1 MIQGSPENE
10 LIGRINMALDGLRGF
25 LQSHGGD
32 IEFVSFEDGLL
43 TVRLNGACSS
53 CPLASFTMRM
63 GVERV
68 VRAEVPEVTA
78 VQAIGITEHAE
89 KL

>member
-1 MIQGSPENE
+1 MSTKIAKNK
-10 LIGRINMALDGLRGF
+10 LIERIRLALDGVRGM

-32 IEFVSFEDGLL
+32 IEFVSFNEGLL
-43 TVRLNGACSS
+43 VVRLQGACSS

-63 GVERV
+63 GVERM

-78 VQAIGITEHAE
+78 VQALGLEERAE
-89 KL
+89 RV